1 MDAAGASARV
11 VSGLQFARTLDVVM
25 TKDRLRALLAE
36 VVKIEDHVSAF
47 VTAHGSS
54 LAAVPAR
61 ERVSAENLME
71 YVGLRQLDLR
81 RLQLELGE
89 WGLTSLGRCEGRVR
103 SSLRELRRRLEDSLG
118 IPSTEAQPALSR
130 ADAERLLHERTCAL
144 FGEWPTDRHVS
155 IMVTA
160 DDDPPTEEAC
170 SVLIGAGM
178 NVLRINTAHGSPDTW
193 RATASIVRRVAA
205 RMNRKISIEVDL
217 QGSKIRTARMQSA
230 GPAVVRY
237 RPEKDALGRVVRELR
252 VPIVGAS
259 DSLPPPGMVPLRVPD
274 AWIGGLRVGDVL
286 ETVDSRERRRRF
298 HICEVGPRVA
308 VGELDE
314 TCYLTPACQ
323 LAWSRD
329 GEPCGTAPV
338 VGIAALESDV
348 PLQVGDEVQLW
359 LDGRPSEAGVRSPV
373 DGRSWLVPPRIG
385 LNLDQAAVAVAAE
398 HRVLL
403 DDGKV
408 ETVIQAVDNAL
419 LHARVVRTVKPVVR
433 VRAEKGVNFPD
444 SEIRAPA
451 LSARDRE
458 ILPAVLELADIVG
471 VSFVRSR
478 SDLHEEIDEIERA
491 SGERKPPGIVVKIET
506 AQAVAMLPTLLLEAL
521 QHTPVGIM
529 IARGDLA
536 AEIGFER
543 LAEVQQ
549 EILWFAEA
557 AHLPVVWATQVLENL
572 ARTGIPSRAEVT
584 DASMAVQAECV
595 MLNKGPFVADACHTL
610 DAILHR
616 MEAHQFKK
624 LSLYRPLEIS
634 SLA

>member
-1 MDAAGASARV
+1 
-11 VSGLQFARTLDVVM
+11 M
-25 TKDRLRALLAE
+25 TKDRLRAILAE

-47 VTAHGSS
+47 VTAHDAS
-54 LAAVPAR
+54 LAAVPASYR
-61 ERVSAENLME
+61 ASAENLVE
-71 YVGLRQLDLR
+71 YVALRQLELR

-103 SSLRELRRRLEDSLG
+103 STLRELRRRLEDSLG
-118 IPSTEAQPALSR
+118 IPNTETPPALSR
-130 ADAERLLHERTCAL
+130 ADAERLLHEHTRAL
-144 FGEWPTDRHVS
+144 FGGRPGDRHVS

-160 DDDPPTEEAC
+160 DDEPPSEEAC
-170 SVLIGAGM
+170 AALIDAGM

-193 RATASIVRRVAA
+193 RATAAIARRVAA

-217 QGSKIRTARMQSA
+217 QGSKIRTARMQSD

-237 RPEKDALGRVVRELR
+237 RPQKDALGRVVRELR

-259 DSLPPPGMVPLRVPD
+259 DALPASGIVPLRVPD
-274 AWIGGLRVGDVL
+274 EWIGALRVGDVL

-298 HICEVGPRVA
+298 HICEVGSRVA
-308 VGELDE
+308 VGELDA
-314 TCYLTPACQ
+314 TCYLTPGCQ
-323 LAWSRD
+323 LAWSRR
-329 GEPCGTAPV
+329 GESRGTALV
-338 VGIAALESDV
+338 VGIAPLEADV

-359 LDGRPSEAGVRSPV
+359 LDGSPCAAGVRDPV

-385 LNLDQAAVAVAAE
+385 LNLDQAAVTLAPE
-398 HRVLL
+398 QRVLL

-408 ETVIQAVDNAL
+408 ETVIRSVDNAL
-419 LHARVVRTVKPVVR
+419 VHARVVRTVKAVVR

-458 ILPAVLELADIVG
+458 ILPVVLELADIIG
-471 VSFVRSR
+471 VSFVRSP
-478 SDLHEEIDEIERA
+478 SDLREEIDEITRA
-491 SGERKPPGIVVKIET
+491 IGEREPPGIVVKIET
-506 AQAVAMLPTLLLEAL
+506 AQAVAVLPNLLLEAL
-521 QHTPVGIM
+521 RYFPVGIM

-557 AHLPVVWATQVLENL
+557 AHLPVIWATQVLENL

-584 DASMAVQAECV
+584 DASMSVQAECV

-610 DAILHR
+610 DLILRR

-634 SLA
+634 VVS